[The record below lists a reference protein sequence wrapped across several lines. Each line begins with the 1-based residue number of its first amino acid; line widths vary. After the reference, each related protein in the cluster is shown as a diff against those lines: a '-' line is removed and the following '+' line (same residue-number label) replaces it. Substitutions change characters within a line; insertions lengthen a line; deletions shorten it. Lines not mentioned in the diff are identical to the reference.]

1 MTGARR
7 PTGVTIVAVIVLVNG
22 LLTTIGAI
30 IGLTG
35 GGDTASSIVSLILGI
50 LTLLVAA
57 GLFSRSPVARV
68 LTTIVLALSL
78 AGAIFGLGVTAGT
91 SAMVWPIIS
100 GALSLIG
107 IVLLYTRQANA
118 YFR

>member
-1 MTGARR
+1 MTGRR
-7 PTGVTIVAVIVLVNG
+7 PTGVTFVAIIVLLNG
-22 LLTTIGAI
+22 VLTTIGAI

-35 GGDTASSIVSLILGI
+35 GGDTVSSIVSLVLGI

-57 GLFSRSPVARV
+57 GLFGRSQLARV

-78 AGAIFGLGVTAGT
+78 AGAIFALGVTAGT
-91 SAMVWPIIS
+91 SAMAWPIIS
-100 GALSLIG
+100 GLLSLVG
-107 IVLLYTRQANA
+107 IALLYTRQANA